1 MPLVNIGGKSMQ
13 IPTDNVSGYERA
25 RMADPELA
33 ANYIAHTQIGDPIA
47 DILVEQLASL
57 PRDES
62 TQMLEAVMD
71 DPDAAILRDAPPAV
85 HDFLKDLESVPDWV
99 DTSEF
104 GPGVRLFHRD
114 STTAMAAMVAGALV
128 EGFTTNIAKSFF
140 ISGRLRDQGVRRLK
154 QNNRHLVE
162 IMIPGG
168 LEPHGDGWKLSV
180 RIRVIH
186 AQIRRLFSNSRDWD
200 LEAWGLPLHSAHLGF
215 AITVFSARL
224 LKHMASL
231 GVPMSEEERAS
242 FMAIWR
248 YTGYM
253 MGIPET
259 ILFRDEPEALRIYRI
274 GLMCEPTCQMESIAM
289 ANSLVNS
296 SPVIAGITDPAER
309 RKLAKYVFRVSRA
322 LIGKQFAD
330 DLMYPRCAHR
340 GRTGDVSPGEALPPL
355 RQQALPEADA
365 RDQLHRLQRP
375 ARHIRGGRVAHH
387 LQAARPRLRGG
398 ILALVTLG
406 PRCLL

>member
-1 MPLVNIGGKSMQ
+1 MPLVVIGGRRMQ
-13 IPTDNVSGYERA
+13 IPTDNVVGYESA
-25 RMADPELA
+25 RVVDPELA
-33 ANYIAHTQIGDPIA
+33 ANYVAHTQIGDPIA
-47 DILVEQLASL
+47 DTLVEQLSSL

-62 TQMLEAVMD
+62 TRLLEAVVD

-85 HDFLKDLESVPDWV
+85 HDFLEDLESVPDWV

-114 STTAMAAMVAGALV
+114 STTAMAAMVAGSLV

-168 LEPHGDGWKLSV
+168 LEAQGDGWRLSV

-186 AQIRRLFSNSRDWD
+186 AQIRRLFSNSQDWD
-200 LEAWGLPLHSAHLGF
+200 PEAWGLPLHAAHLGF

-224 LKHMASL
+224 LKHMAGL
-231 GVPMSEEERAS
+231 GVPMNDEERAS

-248 YTGYM
+248 YTGYL

-274 GLMCEPTCQMESIAM
+274 GLLCEPTCQMESIAM
-289 ANSLVNS
+289 ANSLINS
-296 SPVIAGITDPAER
+296 APVIAGITDPAQR

-330 DLMYPRCAHR
+330 DLMYP
-340 GRTGDVSPGEALPPL
+340 
-355 RQQALPEADA
+355 DA
-365 RDQLHRLQRP
+365 RTAGVLASYRLERRYHRFVNERF
-375 ARHIRGGRVAHH
+375 
-387 LQAARPRLRGG
+387 PRLARDTSFTAFN
-398 ILALVTLG
+398 ALLDISAVDESRITYKL
-406 PRCLL
+406 PDHAYAEESSPW

>member
-1 MPLVNIGGKSMQ
+1 MQ
-13 IPTDNVSGYERA
+13 IPTDNVAGYERA
-25 RMADPELA
+25 RVVDPELA
-33 ANYIAHTQIGDPIA
+33 ANYVAHTQIGDPIA
-47 DILVEQLASL
+47 DALVEQLSSL

-62 TQMLEAVMD
+62 TRLLEAVVD
-71 DPDAAILRDAPPAV
+71 DPDAAIFRDAPPAV

-114 STTAMAAMVAGALV
+114 STTAMAAMVAGSLV

-168 LEPHGDGWKLSV
+168 LDAQGDGWRLSV

-186 AQIRRLFSNSRDWD
+186 AQIRRLFSNSQDWD
-200 LEAWGLPLHSAHLGF
+200 PEAWGLPLHAAHLGF

-224 LKHMASL
+224 LKHMAGL

-248 YTGYM
+248 FTGYL

-274 GLMCEPTCQMESIAM
+274 GLLCEPTCQMESIAM
-289 ANSLVNS
+289 ANSLINS
-296 SPVIAGITDPAER
+296 APVIAGITDPAQR

-330 DLMYPRCAHR
+330 DLMYP
-340 GRTGDVSPGEALPPL
+340 
-355 RQQALPEADA
+355 DA
-365 RDQLHRLQRP
+365 RTAGVLASYRLERRYHRFVNERF
-375 ARHIRGGRVAHH
+375 
-387 LQAARPRLRGG
+387 PRLARDTNFTAFN
-398 ILALVTLG
+398 ALLDISAVDESRITYKL
-406 PRCLL
+406 PDHVFAEESSPW